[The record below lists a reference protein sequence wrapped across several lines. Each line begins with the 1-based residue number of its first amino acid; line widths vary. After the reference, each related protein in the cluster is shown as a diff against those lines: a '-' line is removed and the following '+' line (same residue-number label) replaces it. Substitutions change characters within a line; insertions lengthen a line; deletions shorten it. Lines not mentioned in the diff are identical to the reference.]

1 MPWQGAENKACW
13 GSHFCDRL
21 VLINEEK
28 KSGEN
33 LHVDN
38 RAERVQPDLIVDLNY
53 SITVIWHKVYMK

>member
-13 GSHFCDRL
+13 ESNFCDQL
-21 VLINEEK
+21 VLK
-28 KSGEN
+28 MGKVSGEN

>member
-1 MPWQGAENKACW
+1 MELLRPTSVKNGE
-13 GSHFCDRL
+13 
-21 VLINEEK
+21 

-53 SITVIWHKVYMK
+53 SITVIRHKVYI